1 MKPGHCICKWCD
13 GDGIYTETPI
23 DFKYDDE
30 DAKERKYQTYN
41 KRLNRARRKGN
52 PDLPVNKRKKK
63 ESGIINHRE
72 NNDQA
77 ERLITIDNA
86 AEIYDDEN
94 AQDKPEQTQP
104 VERTAQTQP
113 HVEEQAVNDDY
124 HQVAWPFRL
133 TYSAEEK
140 ENPHDYDYMDAPFI
154 QNAISRL
161 PTELDL
167 KLYELE
173 NETL

>member
-1 MKPGHCICKWCD
+1 MQYGYTTNETVDVIPIPLELRRLTKRTHKYGSTNMGGIKYKEWYAECCVCARNTGHCICKWCD

-52 PDLPVNKRKKK
+52 PDLPVKKRKKK

-104 VERTAQTQP
+104 VERTPQTQP

-124 HQVAWPFRL
+124 H
-133 TYSAEEK
+133 
-140 ENPHDYDYMDAPFI
+140 
-154 QNAISRL
+154 
-161 PTELDL
+161 
-167 KLYELE
+167 
-173 NETL
+173 